1 MREVLAL
8 RQSRRYVFVGG
19 CDQPVNQIRR
29 QRWIGGEP
37 AQDVVHGDILRSL
50 LSGVRRRCGGT
61 LPLADA
67 DRLFLEE
74 LYETDRQTH
83 RLVNQAIL
91 VLERNGPSEG
101 RPLVDTIAGS
111 KILFVFAPWRAAI
124 LLVAGDK
131 AGNWERWYR
140 EAVPRAERLY
150 EFYLVERHKEMD
162 R

>member
-1 MREVLAL
+1 MA
-8 RQSRRYVFVGG
+8 
-19 CDQPVNQIRR
+19 
-29 QRWIGGEP
+29 
-37 AQDVVHGDILRSL
+37 GDR
-50 LSGVRRRCGGT
+50 
-61 LPLADA
+61 LPLHEADVG
-67 DRLFLEE
+67 D
-74 LYETDRQTH
+74 TDRQTH
-83 RLVNQAIL
+83 KLVNQAIL

-111 KILFVFAPWRAAI
+111 KIPNLKELRPGSVGRSEIRILFVFDPWRSAI

-150 EFYLVERHKEMD
+150 EFYLVERHKEMG